1 MLKRKNLRLKASV
14 GSVLVLYP
22 GSEVISARFSG
33 STGPAQHQKRAD
45 RAAEKN
51 QNLGK
56 TEQTEQT
63 YGEARAIPYTCD
75 LSTPFMKLTTLV
87 NGVERQ
93 LDLKNPGETG
103 GTLAFSLD
111 GLDGQADLREIGSGV
126 YSILLGARSFE
137 VKIEYGVGG
146 YSVVVGGRRYEIAV
160 RDPRKLSRGGAGQA
174 EAGPLKLTAPMPGKI
189 VRLMVEEG
197 QTVASG
203 QGLIVVEAMKM
214 QNEIKS
220 PKAGVVKAVHVQ
232 QGGSVSA
239 GQALLVVE

>member
-1 MLKRKNLRLKASV
+1 
-14 GSVLVLYP
+14 
-22 GSEVISARFSG
+22 
-33 STGPAQHQKRAD
+33 
-45 RAAEKN
+45 
-51 QNLGK
+51 
-56 TEQTEQT
+56 
-63 YGEARAIPYTCD
+63 
-75 LSTPFMKLTTLV
+75 MKLTTLV

-103 GTLAFSLD
+103 GTCAFSLD
-111 GLDGQADLREIGSGV
+111 GLEGQADIREIGPGV

-137 VKIEYGVGG
+137 VKIEYGEGG

-160 RDPRKLSRGGAGQA
+160 RDPRRLSRGGAGQA
-174 EAGPLKLTAPMPGKI
+174 EAGPLKLTAPMPGKV
-189 VRLMVEEG
+189 VRVMVEEG
-197 QTVASG
+197 QSVASG

-220 PKAGVVKAVHVQ
+220 PKAGVVKAVHVR